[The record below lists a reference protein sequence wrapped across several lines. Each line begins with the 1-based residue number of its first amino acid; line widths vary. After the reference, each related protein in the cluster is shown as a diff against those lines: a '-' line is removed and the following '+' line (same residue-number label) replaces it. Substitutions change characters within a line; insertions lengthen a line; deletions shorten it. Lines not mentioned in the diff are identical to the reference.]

1 MYFGVYCID
10 NGLVCFDNPKESIFR
25 ACFWPDRGVKC
36 MAAEASQ
43 STVAQTATGVFPR
56 RFTAAPVA
64 ALFLLF
70 FFASVSWAQPEKL
83 RIDEDG
89 FTSSEVCG
97 KCHTQIFKAWKESMH
112 ARAVSD
118 PIFRASYITAIF
130 KKGEEA
136 ARLCLKCHSPTTRI
150 THARDLDKSL
160 TAEGITCD
168 FCHSVRG
175 IDIEKLDNPFTI
187 DLGKVKYGPNEKGD
201 VKVHDVAYS
210 ESHGKAEFC
219 ATCHEYRPNGVPVMS
234 TYSEWKESP
243 YAEEGK
249 QCQYCH
255 MPESKGE
262 ISNDVP
268 GRRGGKIFNHHL
280 AGGHS
285 ITQLQKALALKISA
299 VERKKD
305 RMTVHVD
312 VTNAGSGHRVPT
324 GVPTRKLILFCE
336 VRIPGGKVYKE
347 KIVYEKAIFDA
358 EGFELTS
365 DADIMLGLGRSVW
378 KDNRIFPKETRK
390 ETFTFYLPK
399 NKEARISVW
408 VDYLYEPVILQ
419 ETEMRIEMNRDE
431 KVSSP

>member
-1 MYFGVYCID
+1 MAVERSQRTAAGAV
-10 NGLVCFDNPKESIFR
+10 NGAFPRFFKAIVPLVPVL
-25 ACFWPDRGVKC
+25 ALVL
-36 MAAEASQ
+36 ASA
-43 STVAQTATGVFPR
+43 SSAQTKQ
-56 RFTAAPVA
+56 
-64 ALFLLF
+64 L
-70 FFASVSWAQPEKL
+70 K
-83 RIDEDG
+83 IDEDG

-97 KCHTQIFKAWKESMH
+97 KCHTQIFRAWKESMH

-130 KKGEEA
+130 KQGEEA
-136 ARLCLKCHSPTTRI
+136 ARMCLKCHSPTTRI

-168 FCHSVRG
+168 FCHSVKA
-175 IDIEKLDNPFTI
+175 IDMEKADNQFTV

-210 ESHGKAEFC
+210 ELHGKAEFC
-219 ATCHEYRPNGVPVMS
+219 ATCHEYQPNGVPVMS
-234 TYSEWKESP
+234 TYSEWKASP

-268 GRRGGKIFNHHL
+268 GRRDGKIFNHHL

-285 ITQLQKALALKISA
+285 ITQLQKALALKISR
-299 VERKKD
+299 VDRKKD

-312 VTNAGSGHRVPT
+312 VTNSGSGHRVPT
-324 GVPTRKLILFCE
+324 GVPTRKLILYCE
-336 VRIPGGKVYKE
+336 IRIPGGKVYKE

-365 DADIMLGLGRSVW
+365 DADIMLGQGRSVW

-390 ETFTFYLPK
+390 EAFTFYLPK